1 MYEPKSV
8 MGRIFG
14 IAGIIVSPAA
24 ALIKGGC
31 NALQG
36 RNFCEGTEEVM
47 DATVDKVAEFGDK
60 HGGKIVS
67 RLLMGVLFGVG
78 VDIGHDFHDHDA

>member
-14 IAGIIVSPAA
+14 IAGIIVSPAT

-36 RNFCEGTEEVM
+36 RNFYDGTVEVM
-47 DATVDKVAEFGDK
+47 DVTVDKAAEFGDK
-60 HGGKIVS
+60 HGGKIVG
-67 RLLMGVLFGVG
+67 RLLTGLLLGIG
-78 VDIGHDFHDHDA
+78 ADIGHGFHDHDG

>member
-8 MGRIFG
+8 MGKIFG
-14 IAGIIVSPAA
+14 VAGIIVSPAA

-36 RNFCEGTEEVM
+36 RNFYDGTIDAM
-47 DATVDKVAEFGDK
+47 DVTVDKAAEFGDQ
-60 HGGKIVS
+60 HGGKIVG
-67 RLLMGVLFGVG
+67 RVIAGLLLGVG
-78 VDIGHDFHDHDA
+78 VDIAHGFHDPDA